1 MDYEELKGW
10 MTVHEAAQA
19 LGVSKSRVHQMLT
32 RHEIPRDRVRRR
44 GGKGGVGKVVLIEE
58 AYIEEM
64 VALDIDGR
72 RQRMRESRA
81 AV

>member
-1 MDYEELKGW
+1 
-10 MTVHEAAQA
+10 
-19 LGVSKSRVHQMLT
+19 MLT